1 MEIGDL
7 VKCKRLNKV
16 GIIMGYAKTHRCVGT
31 MYGVFIDGKRYA
43 QHETDLEMIDG

>member
-31 MYGVFIDGKRYA
+31 MYGVFLDGMMIA
-43 QHETDLEMIDG
+43 QHETDLEAL

>member
-7 VKCKRLNKV
+7 VKCKRNNKV

-31 MYGVFIDGKRYA
+31 MFGVFIDGKMFA
-43 QHETDLEMIDG
+43 QHETDLERL